1 MLDTSAPVVAK
12 TLAALREAEAHCTRC
27 SLYKFATQVV
37 PGEGRQA
44 APMMFVG
51 EQPGD
56 KEDETGRP
64 FVGPAGRILNGALKQ
79 AEIDRDDVFVTNAVK
94 HFKHEMRGKRRLHK
108 RPNAYE
114 IKRCR
119 WWLEQER
126 AIVKPKIIV
135 ALGATAARSVLQR
148 SVTISQA
155 RSRPHV
161 LDDGTVAFVPFILP
175 FCCASR
181 TKATKSVNCENLLPI
196 CDARRA
202 TYRDYEM

>member
-44 APMMFVG
+44 APLMFVG

-64 FVGPAGRILNGALKQ
+64 FVGPAGHILDGALKQ

-126 AIVKPKIIV
+126 AIVKPMIIV

-148 SVTISQA
+148 SVTISQV

-161 LDDGTVAFVPFILP
+161 LDDGTVAFVTIHPS

-181 TKATKSVNCENLLPI
+181 TKAIKEREQRKFIADL
-196 CDARRA
+196 RRA
-202 TYRDYEM
+202 KSHLSRL

>member
-12 TLAALREAEAHCTRC
+12 TLASLREAEAHCTRC
-27 SLYKFATQVV
+27 SLNKFATQVV
-37 PGEGRQA
+37 AGEGRQA

-79 AEIDRDDVFVTNAVK
+79 AEIDRNDVFVTNAVK
-94 HFKHEMRGKRRLHK
+94 HFKHEMRGERRLHK

-119 WWLEQER
+119 WWL
-126 AIVKPKIIV
+126 
-135 ALGATAARSVLQR
+135 
-148 SVTISQA
+148 
-155 RSRPHV
+155 
-161 LDDGTVAFVPFILP
+161 
-175 FCCASR
+175 
-181 TKATKSVNCENLLPI
+181 
-196 CDARRA
+196 
-202 TYRDYEM
+202 

>member
-51 EQPGD
+51 EQPGE

-79 AEIDRDDVFVTNAVK
+79 AEIDRGDVFVTDAVK
-94 HFKHEMRGKRRLHK
+94 HFKHEMRANAACTSGRMHTRSSVAAGGSSRSAPSSNPRLSL
-108 RPNAYE
+108 RLAQP
-114 IKRCR
+114 
-119 WWLEQER
+119 
-126 AIVKPKIIV
+126 
-135 ALGATAARSVLQR
+135 QR
-148 SVTISQA
+148 T
-155 RSRPHV
+155 
-161 LDDGTVAFVPFILP
+161 P
-175 FCCASR
+175 FCNAALQSAKCEAVR
-181 TKATKSVNCENLLPI
+181 TF
-196 CDARRA
+196 
-202 TYRDYEM
+202 

>member
-79 AEIDRDDVFVTNAVK
+79 AGDR
-94 HFKHEMRGKRRLHK
+94 
-108 RPNAYE
+108 P
-114 IKRCR
+114 
-119 WWLEQER
+119 
-126 AIVKPKIIV
+126 
-135 ALGATAARSVLQR
+135 
-148 SVTISQA
+148 
-155 RSRPHV
+155 
-161 LDDGTVAFVPFILP
+161 
-175 FCCASR
+175 
-181 TKATKSVNCENLLPI
+181 
-196 CDARRA
+196 
-202 TYRDYEM
+202 

>member
-148 SVTISQA
+148 SVTISQVRSRPSA
-155 RSRPHV
+155 RSR
-161 LDDGTVAFVPFILP
+161 
-175 FCCASR
+175 R
-181 TKATKSVNCENLLPI
+181 WY
-196 CDARRA
+196 RRLCHHSSFLFA
-202 TYRDYEM
+202 AHQGRRRQRA

>member
-1 MLDTSAPVVAK
+1 MLDTSDPVVAK

-79 AEIDRDDVFVTNAVK
+79 AEIDRDDVFVTRSNTSSMKCGANA
-94 HFKHEMRGKRRLHK
+94 
-108 RPNAYE
+108 ACTS
-114 IKRCR
+114 CR
-119 WWLEQER
+119 
-126 AIVKPKIIV
+126 
-135 ALGATAARSVLQR
+135 TH
-148 SVTISQA
+148 T
-155 RSRPHV
+155 RSR
-161 LDDGTVAFVPFILP
+161 VA
-175 FCCASR
+175 AGGSSR
-181 TKATKSVNCENLLPI
+181 SAPSSNP
-196 CDARRA
+196 
-202 TYRDYEM
+202 

>member
-1 MLDTSAPVVAK
+1 MLNTSAPVVAK

-44 APMMFVG
+44 APLMFVG

-64 FVGPAGRILNGALKQ
+64 FVGPAGHILDGALKQ
-79 AEIDRDDVFVTNAVK
+79 AGIDRDDVFVTNAVK

-126 AIVKPKIIV
+126 AIVKPVIIV
-135 ALGATAARSVLQR
+135 ALGATAARSVLHR

-161 LDDGTVAFVPFILP
+161 LDDGTVAFVTIHPSFLLRIKDGGDQEREQRKFIADL
-175 FCCASR
+175 
-181 TKATKSVNCENLLPI
+181 
-196 CDARRA
+196 RRA
-202 TYRDYEM
+202 KSHLSRL